1 MIRVTEAMRQAFS
14 RDGAFKAEGLLSAAE
29 LAECRRCFDFNLANP
44 GPTALDVYKGTS
56 DEQYNDLGT
65 AKSLEVYGPM
75 LKKLDFADFV
85 ADLWGSEHVWYFG
98 EEIFVKDG
106 GKVGR
111 TLWHQDTPY
120 FPTEGSHL
128 ANIWISFEALPARN
142 ALEVVRGSH
151 VGPMYDGAAFMDSK
165 DPTRPL
171 WGAEHLP
178 RLPDIEAE
186 RAKDPN
192 AWDVL
197 SWDLEPG
204 DAVVLHSGALHGG
217 APVDA
222 ACPTRHTVVL
232 RFFGDDLRY
241 RPFPDAKPDYFMDLR
256 AFDVGSL
263 KAGDLYRDEHFLQLR

>member
-1 MIRVTEAMRQAFS
+1 MIRATEAMRQAFS
-14 RDGAFKAEGLLSAAE
+14 NNGVIKAEGLLSPAE

-44 GPTALDVYKGTS
+44 GPTAYEVYEGTS
-56 DEQYNDLGT
+56 DSHYNDLGT
-65 AKSLEVYGPM
+65 AKSRKVYRPM
-75 LKKLDFADFV
+75 LEKLGFAEFL

-98 EEIFVKDG
+98 EEIFVKAG
-106 GKVGR
+106 GKAGR

-120 FPTEGSHL
+120 FPAEGSHL

-151 VGPMYDGAAFMDSK
+151 IGPMYDGAAFMDAK

-171 WGAEHLP
+171 WGAEHFP

-186 RAKDPN
+186 RAKDPHS
-192 AWDVL
+192 WDVL
-197 SWDLEPG
+197 SWALEPG

-222 ACPTRHTVVL
+222 ACSTRHTVVL

-263 KAGDLYRDEHFLQLR
+263 KAGDLYRNEHFLQLR